1 MKNLD
6 LTQKVIIF
14 AISKSNSPMSK
25 NTIIDPLD
33 RDFIRLLTD
42 FGFKRV
48 FGSKEHAG
56 ILKRFLNALF
66 EGEMRIEKVEF
77 KDKEILPAHI
87 KGKKVQFDIY
97 CTTDTDRHFIL
108 EMQQEE
114 SENFSDRILFY
125 ISKAIVN
132 QGIKGVE
139 YQLDPIYCIVITDF
153 NLSNF
158 EKSLIKDFRIMD
170 RASLEEYSDKFR
182 LIFLSLKQ
190 IPKQW
195 EACETELTRQ
205 LYLIKNMENL
215 TKESK
220 PYLSGE
226 YDDFFTASKTE
237 NLTNEEAVAY
247 SESYLKELDNQSV
260 VRFTARKNRAEGRAE
275 GILEV
280 ARNMLKNG
288 MSILD
293 ISKYTNLPESEI
305 LALQ

>member
-1 MKNLD
+1 
-6 LTQKVIIF
+6 
-14 AISKSNSPMSK
+14 MSK

>member
-1 MKNLD
+1 
-6 LTQKVIIF
+6 
-14 AISKSNSPMSK
+14 MSSRK
-25 NTIIDPLD
+25 IMQDPLEK
-33 RDFIRLLTD
+33 DFIRLLTD

-77 KDKEILPAHI
+77 RDKEILPAHI
-87 KGKKVQFDIY
+87 NGKKVQFDIY
-97 CTTDTDRHFIL
+97 CTTDTDHHFIL

-139 YQLDPIYCIVITDF
+139 YRLDPIYCVVITDF
-153 NLSNF
+153 NLSHLK
-158 EKSLIKDFRIMD
+158 KSLIKDFWILD
-170 RASLEEYSDKFR
+170 RRSHEEYSDKFR
-182 LIFLSLKQ
+182 LIFLSLKE
-190 IPKQW
+190 IPKDW
-195 EACETELTRQ
+195 DECETELKRQ

-237 NLTNEEAVAY
+237 NLTEEEAVAY

-260 VRFTARKNRAEGRAE
+260 LRFTAKKNREEGRQEGKME

-288 MSILD
+288 MSVFD
-293 ISKYTNLPESEI
+293 VSRFTNIPESEI
-305 LALQ
+305 LTIV

>member
-1 MKNLD
+1 
-6 LTQKVIIF
+6 
-14 AISKSNSPMSK
+14 MSK
-25 NTIIDPLD
+25 RNTIIDPLE

-56 ILKRFLNALF
+56 ILTRFLNALF
-66 EGEMRIEKVEF
+66 EGEMHIEKVEF

-97 CTTDTDRHFIL
+97 CTTDTDHHFIL

-170 RASLEEYSDKFR
+170 RRSHEEYSDKFR

-190 IPKQW
+190 IPRQW
-195 EACETELTRQ
+195 EECDTELTRQ

-260 VRFTARKNRAEGRAE
+260 VRFTARKNREEGIEEGLKKGRAEGRAE
-275 GILEV
+275 GLLEV
-280 ARNMLKNG
+280 ARNMLKSG

-293 ISKYTNLPESEI
+293 ISKFTNLPESEI
-305 LALQ
+305 LAIQ

>member
-1 MKNLD
+1 
-6 LTQKVIIF
+6 
-14 AISKSNSPMSK
+14 MSK
-25 NTIIDPLD
+25 RNTIIDPLE

-66 EGEMRIEKVEF
+66 EGEMHIEKVEF

-87 KGKKVQFDIY
+87 KGK
-97 CTTDTDRHFIL
+97 TDTDHHFIL

-170 RASLEEYSDKFR
+170 RRSHEEYSDKFR

-190 IPKQW
+190 IPRQW
-195 EACETELTRQ
+195 EECDTELTRQ

-260 VRFTARKNRAEGRAE
+260 VRFTARKNREEGIEEGLKKGRAE

-280 ARNMLKNG
+280 ARNMLKSG

-293 ISKYTNLPESEI
+293 ISKFTNLPESEI
-305 LALQ
+305 LAIQ

>member
-1 MKNLD
+1 
-6 LTQKVIIF
+6 
-14 AISKSNSPMSK
+14 MSK
-25 NTIIDPLD
+25 RNTIIDPLE

-66 EGEMRIEKVEF
+66 EGEMHIEKVEF

-97 CTTDTDRHFIL
+97 CTTDTDHHFIL

-170 RASLEEYSDKFR
+170 RRSHEEYSDKFR

-190 IPKQW
+190 IPRQW
-195 EACETELTRQ
+195 EECDTELTRQ

-260 VRFTARKNRAEGRAE
+260 VRFTARKNREEGIEEGLKKGRAE

-280 ARNMLKNG
+280 ARNMLKSG

-293 ISKYTNLPESEI
+293 ISKFTNLPESEI
-305 LALQ
+305 LAIQ